1 MAIALLDTNVLVY
14 IVDPEAPKKQSRAEE
29 VMNAL
34 RANQN
39 GRLSVQ
45 NLAEFFYTATRKL
58 KPPLSPTQ
66 AMEQIDRFQTLWPV
80 FLLTPLI
87 VTEAA
92 RAVRDYQLTYYD
104 AQIWAT
110 ARDVYKRQAL
120 EPLIQPEVI
129 SERVDEP
136 DAFQRSPGLE
146 VLTEDDR
153 NPIEAGRGPDLSIVV
168 GQLVVANGAGGF
180 GHNQWC

>member
-14 IVDPEAPKKQSRAEE
+14 IVDPEDPKKQSRAEE

-45 NLAEFFYTATRKL
+45 NLAEFFYTTTRKL
-58 KPPLSPTQ
+58 KPPLSPSQ

-80 FLLTPLI
+80 FSLTPLI

-92 RAVRDYQLTYYD
+92 RAVRDYQLAYYD

-110 ARDVYKRQAL
+110 ARLNGVAIVLSEDFQTGRTL
-120 EPLIQPEVI
+120 EGVQFINPFADDF
-129 SERVDEP
+129 R
-136 DAFQRSPGLE
+136 LE
-146 VLTEDDR
+146 ML
-153 NPIEAGRGPDLSIVV
+153 
-168 GQLVVANGAGGF
+168 F
-180 GHNQWC
+180 

>member
-14 IVDPEAPKKQSRAEE
+14 IVDPEDPKKQSRAEE

-45 NLAEFFYTATRKL
+45 NLAEFFYTSTRKL
-58 KPPLSPTQ
+58 KPPLSPSQ

-80 FLLTPLI
+80 FSLTPLI

-92 RAVRDYQLTYYD
+92 RAVRDYQLAYYD

-110 ARDVYKRQAL
+110 ARLNGVAIVLSEDFQTGRTL
-120 EPLIQPEVI
+120 EGVQFINPFADDF
-129 SERVDEP
+129 R
-136 DAFQRSPGLE
+136 LE
-146 VLTEDDR
+146 ML
-153 NPIEAGRGPDLSIVV
+153 
-168 GQLVVANGAGGF
+168 F
-180 GHNQWC
+180 

>member
-14 IVDPEAPKKQSRAEE
+14 IVDPEDPKKQSRAEE

-45 NLAEFFYTATRKL
+45 NLAEFFYTTTRKL
-58 KPPLSPTQ
+58 KPPLSPRQ

-80 FLLTPLI
+80 FSLTPLI

-92 RAVRDYQLTYYD
+92 RAVRDYQLAYYD

-110 ARDVYKRQAL
+110 ARLNGVAIVLSEDFQSGRTLEGVQFVNPFADDFQLAAL
-120 EPLIQPEVI
+120 
-129 SERVDEP
+129 
-136 DAFQRSPGLE
+136 F
-146 VLTEDDR
+146 
-153 NPIEAGRGPDLSIVV
+153 
-168 GQLVVANGAGGF
+168 
-180 GHNQWC
+180 

>member
-58 KPPLSPTQ
+58 QPPLSPTQ

-87 VTEAA
+87 VTEAT

-110 ARDVYKRQAL
+110 ARLNGVPVIFSEDFQSGRTL
-120 EPLIQPEVI
+120 EGVRFVNPFADGFRL
-129 SERVDEP
+129 DEW
-136 DAFQRSPGLE
+136 L
-146 VLTEDDR
+146 
-153 NPIEAGRGPDLSIVV
+153 
-168 GQLVVANGAGGF
+168 
-180 GHNQWC
+180 

>member
-1 MAIALLDTNVLVY
+1 MAIVLLDTNVLVY
-14 IVDPEAPKKQSRAEE
+14 IVDPEDPKKQSRAEE

-45 NLAEFFYTATRKL
+45 NLAEFFYTSTRKL
-58 KPPLSPTQ
+58 KPPLSPSQ
-66 AMEQIDRFQTLWPV
+66 AIEQIDRFQTLWPV

-92 RAVRDYQLTYYD
+92 RAVRDYQLAYYD

-110 ARDVYKRQAL
+110 ARLNGIPVIFSEDFQSGRTL
-120 EPLIQPEVI
+120 EGVRFVNPFADDFRL
-129 SERVDEP
+129 DEW
-136 DAFQRSPGLE
+136 L
-146 VLTEDDR
+146 
-153 NPIEAGRGPDLSIVV
+153 
-168 GQLVVANGAGGF
+168 
-180 GHNQWC
+180 

>member
-14 IVDPEAPKKQSRAEE
+14 IVDPEDPKKQSRAEE

-45 NLAEFFYTATRKL
+45 NLAEFFYTTTRKL
-58 KPPLSPTQ
+58 KPPLSPSQ

-80 FLLTPLI
+80 FSLTTLI

-92 RAVRDYQLTYYD
+92 RAVRDYQLAYYD

-110 ARDVYKRQAL
+110 ARLNGVAIVLSEDFQTGRTL
-120 EPLIQPEVI
+120 EGVRFINPFADDF
-129 SERVDEP
+129 R
-136 DAFQRSPGLE
+136 LE
-146 VLTEDDR
+146 TL
-153 NPIEAGRGPDLSIVV
+153 
-168 GQLVVANGAGGF
+168 F
-180 GHNQWC
+180 

>member
-1 MAIALLDTNVLVY
+1 MAIVLLDTNVLVY
-14 IVDPEAPKKQSRAEE
+14 IVDPEDPKKQSRAEE

-45 NLAEFFYTATRKL
+45 NLAEFFYTSTRKL
-58 KPPLSPTQ
+58 KPPLSPSQ
-66 AMEQIDRFQTLWPV
+66 AIEQIDRFQTLWPV

-92 RAVRDYQLTYYD
+92 RAVRDYQLAYYD

-110 ARDVYKRQAL
+110 ARLNGIPVIFSEDFQSGRTL
-120 EPLIQPEVI
+120 EGVRFVNSFADDFRL
-129 SERVDEP
+129 DEW
-136 DAFQRSPGLE
+136 L
-146 VLTEDDR
+146 
-153 NPIEAGRGPDLSIVV
+153 
-168 GQLVVANGAGGF
+168 
-180 GHNQWC
+180 

>member
-1 MAIALLDTNVLVY
+1 MAIVLLDTNVLVY
-14 IVDPEAPKKQSRAEE
+14 FVDPEDPRKQYRAEE

-45 NLAEFFYTATRKL
+45 NLAEFFYTSTRKL
-58 KPPLSPTQ
+58 KPPLSPSQ

-80 FLLTPLI
+80 FSLTPVI

-92 RAVRDYQLTYYD
+92 RGVRDHQLAYYD

-110 ARDVYKRQAL
+110 ARLNGVPVIFSEDFQTGRTL
-120 EPLIQPEVI
+120 EGVRFVNPFADDFRL
-129 SERVDEP
+129 
-136 DAFQRSPGLE
+136 DAWL
-146 VLTEDDR
+146 
-153 NPIEAGRGPDLSIVV
+153 
-168 GQLVVANGAGGF
+168 
-180 GHNQWC
+180 

>member
-1 MAIALLDTNVLVY
+1 MAIVLLDTNVLVY
-14 IVDPEAPKKQSRAEE
+14 FVDPEDLRKQYRAEE

-45 NLAEFFYTATRKL
+45 NLAEFFYTSTRKL
-58 KPPLSPTQ
+58 KPPLSPSQ

-80 FLLTPLI
+80 FSLTPVI

-92 RAVRDYQLTYYD
+92 RGVRDHQLAYYD

-110 ARDVYKRQAL
+110 ARLNGVPVIFSEDFQTGRTL
-120 EPLIQPEVI
+120 EGVRFVNPFADDFRL
-129 SERVDEP
+129 
-136 DAFQRSPGLE
+136 DAWL
-146 VLTEDDR
+146 
-153 NPIEAGRGPDLSIVV
+153 
-168 GQLVVANGAGGF
+168 
-180 GHNQWC
+180 

>member
-14 IVDPEAPKKQSRAEE
+14 IVDPEDPKKQSRAEE

-45 NLAEFFYTATRKL
+45 NLAEFFYTTTRKL
-58 KPPLSPTQ
+58 KPPLSPSQ

-80 FLLTPLI
+80 FSLTPLI

-92 RAVRDYQLTYYD
+92 RAVRDYQLAYYD

-110 ARDVYKRQAL
+110 ARLNGVAIVLSEDFQSGRTLEGVQFVNPFADDFQLAAL
-120 EPLIQPEVI
+120 
-129 SERVDEP
+129 
-136 DAFQRSPGLE
+136 F
-146 VLTEDDR
+146 
-153 NPIEAGRGPDLSIVV
+153 
-168 GQLVVANGAGGF
+168 
-180 GHNQWC
+180 

>member
-14 IVDPEAPKKQSRAEE
+14 IVDPEDPKKQSRAEE

-45 NLAEFFYTATRKL
+45 NLAEFFYTTTRKL
-58 KPPLSPTQ
+58 KPPLSPRQ

-80 FLLTPLI
+80 FSLTPLI

-92 RAVRDYQLTYYD
+92 RAVRDYQLAYYD

-110 ARDVYKRQAL
+110 ARLNGVAIVLSEDFQTGRTLEGVQFVNPFADDFQLAAL
-120 EPLIQPEVI
+120 
-129 SERVDEP
+129 
-136 DAFQRSPGLE
+136 F
-146 VLTEDDR
+146 
-153 NPIEAGRGPDLSIVV
+153 
-168 GQLVVANGAGGF
+168 
-180 GHNQWC
+180 

>member
-14 IVDPEAPKKQSRAEE
+14 FVDPEDRKKQQRAEE

-34 RANQN
+34 RASQN

-58 KPPLSPTQ
+58 KPPLSPGQ
-66 AMEQIDRFQTLWPV
+66 AIEQIDRFQTLWPV
-80 FLLTPLI
+80 FSLTPVI

-92 RAVRDYQLTYYD
+92 RGVRDHQLAYYD

-110 ARDVYKRQAL
+110 ARLHGIPIILSEDFQTGRTL
-120 EPLIQPEVI
+120 EGVRFVNPFA
-129 SERVDEP
+129 D
-136 DAFQRSPGLE
+136 DFQL
-146 VLTEDDR
+146 
-153 NPIEAGRGPDLSIVV
+153 NKW
-168 GQLVVANGAGGF
+168 
-180 GHNQWC
+180 H

>member
-14 IVDPEAPKKQSRAEE
+14 IVDPEDPKKQSRAEE

-45 NLAEFFYTATRKL
+45 NLAEFFYTTTRKL
-58 KPPLSPTQ
+58 KPPLSPRQ

-80 FLLTPLI
+80 FSLTPLI

-92 RAVRDYQLTYYD
+92 RAVRDYQLAYYD

-110 ARDVYKRQAL
+110 ARLNGVAIVLSEDFQSGRTLEGVQFINPFADDFRLAAL
-120 EPLIQPEVI
+120 
-129 SERVDEP
+129 
-136 DAFQRSPGLE
+136 F
-146 VLTEDDR
+146 
-153 NPIEAGRGPDLSIVV
+153 
-168 GQLVVANGAGGF
+168 
-180 GHNQWC
+180 

>member
-1 MAIALLDTNVLVY
+1 MAIVLLDTNVLVY
-14 IVDPEAPKKQSRAEE
+14 FVDPEDPQKQYRAEE

-45 NLAEFFYTATRKL
+45 NLAEFFYTSTRKL
-58 KPPLSPTQ
+58 KPPLSPSQ

-80 FLLTPLI
+80 FSLTPVI

-92 RAVRDYQLTYYD
+92 RGVRDHQLAYYD

-110 ARDVYKRQAL
+110 ARLNGVPVIFSEDFQTGRTL
-120 EPLIQPEVI
+120 EGVRLVNPFADDFRL
-129 SERVDEP
+129 
-136 DAFQRSPGLE
+136 DAWL
-146 VLTEDDR
+146 
-153 NPIEAGRGPDLSIVV
+153 
-168 GQLVVANGAGGF
+168 
-180 GHNQWC
+180 